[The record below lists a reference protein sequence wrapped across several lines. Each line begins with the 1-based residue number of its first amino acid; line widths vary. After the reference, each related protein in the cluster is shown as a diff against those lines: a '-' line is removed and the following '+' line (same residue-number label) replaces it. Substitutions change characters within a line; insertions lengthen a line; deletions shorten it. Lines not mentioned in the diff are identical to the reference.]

1 MSTSCAN
8 LSENVLLDCQLRIAA
23 GANDN
28 LFLLNYNDIAAITRD
43 MTNPNLI
50 ESFSLV
56 SGAFI
61 YKIEGFN
68 DSVEPRSALVESRY
82 SKLYDHEV
90 TFKIFDNTVEIKNQ
104 IDRMAQGKM
113 VAIIE
118 NNFAGSDGET
128 KFEIYGITG
137 GLQLRETERIV
148 ADEETQGAYN
158 LVLRSSDRSKEPNL
172 PASLFDTSIAVTR
185 AFINGLVKP

>member
-8 LSENVLLDCQLRIAA
+8 LSENVLLDCQKRISA

-43 MTNPNLI
+43 NTNPNLI

-56 SGAFI
+56 SGAFL
-61 YKIEGFN
+61 YKFEGFN

-90 TFKIFDNTVEIKNQ
+90 TFKIFDNTVSIKDQ

-137 GLQLRETERIV
+137 GLQLREMERIV
-148 ADEETQGAYN
+148 QDEETQGAYN

-172 PASLFDTSIAVTR
+172 PASLFETSIAVTR
-185 AFINGLVKP
+185 AFINSLVKP

>member
-8 LSENVLLDCQLRIAA
+8 LSENVLLDCQKRISA

-43 MTNPNLI
+43 NTNPNLI

-56 SGAFI
+56 SGAFL
-61 YKIEGFN
+61 YKFEGFN

-90 TFKIFDNTVEIKNQ
+90 TFKIFDNTVSIKDQ
-104 IDRMAQGKM
+104 IDRMAQGKV

-137 GLQLRETERIV
+137 GLQLREMERIV

-185 AFINGLVKP
+185 AFINSLVKP

>member
-8 LSENVLLDCQLRIAA
+8 ISENVLLDCQKRISA

-43 MTNPNLI
+43 ITNPNLI

-56 SGAFI
+56 SGAFL
-61 YKIEGFN
+61 YKFEGFN

-90 TFKIFDNTVEIKNQ
+90 TFKIFDNTVEIKDQ

-137 GLQLRETERIV
+137 GLQLREMERIV
-148 ADEETQGAYN
+148 QDEETQGAYN

-172 PASLFDTSIAVTR
+172 PASLFETSIAATR
-185 AFINGLVKP
+185 AFINSLVKP